1 MVDKGIKKVV
11 ISKDDLPAVGPN
23 NNHIVRYRIVSEDKN
38 RTSHWS
44 PVYNLIGHAP
54 VAVPGAIEIG
64 AKSITIVWEDS
75 QEFDDREAY
84 DIFTKID
91 NGEWEFKGTSYVHG
105 FTMIKP
111 NAGSQISV
119 AIQIEGYVKVR
130 NTSLTIFE
138 DTEPL
143 V

>member
-1 MVDKGIKKVV
+1 MADKGIKKVI

-23 NNHIVRYRIVSEDKN
+23 NNHIVRYRIISEDKN

-54 VAVPGAIEIG
+54 ATVPGAIEVG
-64 AKSITIVWEDS
+64 SKSITVVWEDS
-75 QEFDDREAY
+75 TEFDDREAY

-91 NGEWEFKGTSYVHG
+91 DGEWEFRGTSYVHG

-111 NAGSQISV
+111 NFGNEITV
-119 AIQIEGYVKVR
+119 AIQTESYVKTR
-130 NTSLTIFE
+130 NAILTIFE

>member
-1 MVDKGIKKVV
+1 MADKGIKKVI
-11 ISKDDLPAVGPN
+11 ISKNDLPAVGAN
-23 NNHIVRYRIVSEDKN
+23 NNHIVRYRIISEDKN

-54 VAVPGAIEIG
+54 VTVSGAIEVG
-64 AKSITIVWEDS
+64 TKSITIVWEDS
-75 QEFDDREAY
+75 AELDDREAY

-91 NGEWEFKGTSYVHG
+91 NGDWEFKGTSYVHG

-111 NAGSQISV
+111 NAGNEISV
-119 AIQIEGYVKVR
+119 AIQIESYVKTR
-130 NTSLTIFE
+130 NITLTIFE
-138 DTEPL
+138 GTEPL

>member
-1 MVDKGIKKVV
+1 MADKGIKKVI
-11 ISKDDLPAVGPN
+11 ISKDDLPAVGPI

-54 VAVPGAIEIG
+54 VSVPGAIEVG
-64 AKSITIVWEDS
+64 SKSITIVWEDS
-75 QEFDDREAY
+75 EEFDDREAY

-91 NGEWEFKGTSYVHG
+91 DGVWEFKGTSFVHG

-111 NAGSQISV
+111 NSGSQIAV
-119 AIQIEGYVKVR
+119 AIQIESYVKER
-130 NTSLTIFE
+130 NATLTIFE